1 MSTVAIPAWTPDGV
15 LPPVNSAQP
24 VSVERSP
31 YVVSLTDTML
41 RFSDTPERRA
51 VLSGYLEYRA
61 LLHTAGLVEGFQ
73 WLDGSFL
80 ERVELLESRAP
91 NDLDVVTFFRLPP
104 GKSQGDILAANPSLI
119 DHDQLKAKYRVDA
132 YLVDLGMKPE
142 QLTRRSAYWYSMW
155 SHRRNRLW
163 KGFVQVDLAPAED
176 VSASATLAVAGSTGG
191 SS

>member
-80 ERVELLESRAP
+80 ERVELLENRAP

-104 GKSQGDILAANPSLI
+104 GKSQGDILAATPSLI
-119 DHDQLKAKYRVDA
+119 DHDQLKTKYRVDA

-191 SS
+191 GS